1 MLRTWSKLGNHSLRM
16 PALRFI
22 SAALLVLAFSAASV
36 HFYLLSLTGGDL
48 EWIKQHMGTLGV
60 ELVLSVLLYSAAI
73 TLVYTLRLPRAWRLV
88 LGVILVVKLALVRA
102 ADRGESFA
110 RHGNYNMILFVVLAV
125 PLNLVVFATVL
136 LYRSTRHFWRIAG
149 AFVVSLLLLTSVS
162 LVRQRARWRAGF
174 LGRGYQP
181 DAAACRFPEPNWPFI
196 DLLPAGA
203 QNFWTGSQSCPLPSI
218 DFDARLTQH
227 DALLTIDGCPPGL
240 PVSYDVLP
248 DTRSWPASEKKEY
261 VLNRMIVQR
270 TVRREYTGRVR
281 LDVRSTETVIARC
294 GHEEKLLLRVAR
306 TLPPARVSQGRT
318 ETQRPNILLLSFDA
332 VSRRGF
338 HRRLRRTSKLLEE
351 LHEPGRRQLY
361 QFSRSHAV
369 GFNTDDN
376 SRSMYTGTIR
386 RSGVD
391 PVWQQFR
398 DAGYVVAHTDTSCQD
413 WSSQYEDRNTSITA
427 VDHEMLGP
435 ACWPP
440 YFALRSNP
448 YGNFNGP
455 FSIRR
460 RCAFG
465 DYVHAWNFDFTR
477 RVRDAY
483 PDWPSLLSVNFIEG
497 HEGTGE
503 VLATVDRQLHDFLAE
518 LRDDGSLD
526 NTIVLFFAD
535 HGLHMGLNFLFTQNG
550 RIEHQNPVLHIL
562 LPAHVALRLHAKD
575 GSDGLLANE
584 QALVTHYNT
593 HCTLRVLAD
602 MEQWPPSRDS
612 PYWDMSL
619 FEPQPRNLTC
629 EAAGI
634 RSIYCQCEE

>member
-1 MLRTWSKLGNHSLRM
+1 MQTRLLPRLGSDGLFDTLR
-16 PALRFI
+16 
-22 SAALLVLAFSAASV
+22 V
-36 HFYLLSLTGGDL
+36 
-48 EWIKQHMGTLGV
+48 
-60 ELVLSVLLYSAAI
+60 SAAI

-181 DAAACRFPEPNWPFI
+181 DAAAC
-196 DLLPAGA
+196 
-203 QNFWTGSQSCPLPSI
+203 SQSCPLPSI

-248 DTRSWPASEKKEY
+248 NTRSWPASEKKEY

-351 LHEPGRRQLY
+351 LHEPGRR
-361 QFSRSHAV
+361 
-369 GFNTDDN
+369 
-376 SRSMYTGTIR
+376 
-386 RSGVD
+386 
-391 PVWQQFR
+391 
-398 DAGYVVAHTDTSCQD
+398 
-413 WSSQYEDRNTSITA
+413 
-427 VDHEMLGP
+427 
-435 ACWPP
+435 
-440 YFALRSNP
+440 
-448 YGNFNGP
+448 
-455 FSIRR
+455 
-460 RCAFG
+460 
-465 DYVHAWNFDFTR
+465 
-477 RVRDAY
+477 
-483 PDWPSLLSVNFIEG
+483 
-497 HEGTGE
+497 
-503 VLATVDRQLHDFLAE
+503 
-518 LRDDGSLD
+518 
-526 NTIVLFFAD
+526 
-535 HGLHMGLNFLFTQNG
+535 
-550 RIEHQNPVLHIL
+550 
-562 LPAHVALRLHAKD
+562 
-575 GSDGLLANE
+575 
-584 QALVTHYNT
+584 
-593 HCTLRVLAD
+593 
-602 MEQWPPSRDS
+602 
-612 PYWDMSL
+612 
-619 FEPQPRNLTC
+619 
-629 EAAGI
+629 
-634 RSIYCQCEE
+634 

>member
-181 DAAACRFPEPNWPFI
+181 DAAACRLPE
-196 DLLPAGA
+196 L
-203 QNFWTGSQSCPLPSI
+203 SLPSI

-361 QFSRSHAV
+361 QFFRSHAV

-465 DYVHAWNFDFTR
+465 DYVHAWNFDFAR

-535 HGLHMGLNFLFTQNG
+535 HGLHMGLNFSSRKMAASST
-550 RIEHQNPVLHIL
+550 RTH
-562 LPAHVALRLHAKD
+562 
-575 GSDGLLANE
+575 DGLLANE